1 MTPVLRGIILEG
13 KVEQES
19 VGQMRVIAG
28 ELKGHPIRAGRRLK
42 LRPTIERVRETLFD
56 ILGEEVIGQSVLDL
70 FAGVGTLGI
79 EALSRGAE
87 FCIFV
92 ESSRACLNA
101 LQENLLR
108 LNLTERSS
116 VVRSPFPQALKYL
129 TEIAPVDIIIADPPY
144 EGGWVQKV
152 VDKLE
157 YSSLSRPDTIL
168 VLQHHHKESFIL
180 NSERESLLKE
190 RKIGDTTLTF
200 IKFI

>member
-1 MTPVLRGIILEG
+1 
-13 KVEQES
+13 
-19 VGQMRVIAG
+19 MRVIAG

-56 ILGEEVIGQSVLDL
+56 ILGEEVIGTGVLDL

-87 FCIFV
+87 FCVFV

-116 VVRSPFPQALKYL
+116 VVRRPFPQALKYL
-129 TEIAPVDIIIADPPY
+129 TEIVPVDIIIADPPY
-144 EGGWVQKV
+144 EGGWVQGV
-152 VDKLE
+152 VEKLE
-157 YSSLSRPDTIL
+157 SSSLSRPGTLL
-168 VLQHHHKESFIL
+168 VLQHHRKESIIL
-180 NSERESLLKE
+180 NVERESLLKQ
-190 RKIGDTTLTF
+190 RRVGDTTLSF